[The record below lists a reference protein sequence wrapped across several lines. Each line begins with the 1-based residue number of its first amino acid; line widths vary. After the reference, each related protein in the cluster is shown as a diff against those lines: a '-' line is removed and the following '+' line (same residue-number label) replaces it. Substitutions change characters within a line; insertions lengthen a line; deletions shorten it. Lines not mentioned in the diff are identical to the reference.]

1 MHPHSKKI
9 LFLNPAKNDSFAVD
23 RIHMGFTLM
32 GQILSEAGH
41 QVKVLDYAFLR
52 GLNLPIEIPSVK
64 EVINKFKP
72 DVIGVSVFTYLYDES
87 NSLIDEIS
95 ELSDAPIVLGGPHIT
110 LFPEDFNSDTR
121 VSYLVRGEAEGVI
134 LDLVENAGKKNTPV
148 IVQGSVPSGD
158 DIPAVNLDIAYGGNY
173 LKNYQIQLSRGCPYS
188 CNFCNVELIAG
199 GRKVRARN
207 LDSCIEQITEA
218 KRKYPDLQ
226 TVFITDDCPNFDRE
240 RFKNFLVKFA
250 ERKTGCNLHIDNVRA
265 DLVDEEML
273 QLYIKAGGLNIC
285 LGTESGHP
293 DVFKQVNKG
302 ESLDEVLAAISLV
315 KKYNLTLGLCF
326 VIGLPDDN
334 FKKHMHSI
342 ALAKIVK
349 PDYVFW
355 NMCTPWPGTPVYK
368 WFKQHGTVGDVRGF
382 STLVDPEFNF
392 TLPRAWSDDFD
403 REDRVRAWLI
413 ANLETYA
420 FPVNSIRRFF
430 SNAVKLTHLANKY
443 KIYKAVITY
452 LVCFVP
458 HYFKKAIKKRIKY
471 VFGLQKGSI

>member
-1 MHPHSKKI
+1 MFPHNKKI

-41 QVKVLDYAFLR
+41 EVKVIDYAYLR
-52 GLNLPIEIPSVK
+52 GLNLSIEIPSVK

-72 DVIGVSVFTYLYDES
+72 DVIGVSVFTYLYVES

-110 LFPEDFNSDTR
+110 LFPEDFTCDTR

-134 LDLVENAGKKNTPV
+134 LDLVENAEKKNTPE

-158 DIPAVNLDIAYGGNY
+158 EIPAVNLDIAYGGNY
-173 LKNYQIQLSRGCPYS
+173 LKNYQIQLSRGCPFS

-273 QLYIKAGGLNIC
+273 QLYVKAGGLNIC

-302 ESLDEVLAAISLV
+302 ESLEEVLKAVQLV
-315 KKYNLTLGLCF
+315 KKFNLKLGLCF
-326 VIGLPDDN
+326 VIGLPDDTLE
-334 FKKHMHSI
+334 KHMYSI
-342 ALAKIVK
+342 DLAKRVE
-349 PDYVFW
+349 PDYIYW
-355 NMCTPWPGTPVYK
+355 NMCTPWPGTPVYD
-368 WFKQHGTVGDVRGF
+368 WFIKHGEVSDVRGF
-382 STLVDPEFNF
+382 STLIDPEFDF
-392 TLPRAWSDDFD
+392 TLPRAWSNDFN
-403 REDRVRAWLI
+403 REDRVKAWLI

-420 FPVNSIRRFF
+420 FPITSVKRFVPIIIKLLRLARQYSISF
-430 SNAVKLTHLANKY
+430 AVAKY
-443 KIYKAVITY
+443 IA
-452 LVCFVP
+452 CFVP
-458 HYFKKAIKKRIKY
+458 HYFVKAVKKRIKY
-471 VFGLQKGSI
+471 RLQ